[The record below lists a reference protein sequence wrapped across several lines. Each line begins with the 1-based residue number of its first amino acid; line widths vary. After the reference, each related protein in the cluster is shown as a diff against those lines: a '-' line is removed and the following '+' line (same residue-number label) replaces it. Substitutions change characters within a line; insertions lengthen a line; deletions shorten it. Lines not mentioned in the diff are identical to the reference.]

1 MPLRRR
7 AGFIGWVTCAGV
19 LFAGARGFAQKPFPA
34 FPLFERPSME
44 VYAAQDMAMVVNGAR
59 RWGADMAFIQLLQYY
74 GSPENSNPNH
84 SRGWRRKSKPL
95 HDQHDEHE
103 GHVHLH
109 LGSEGNADATNRPS
123 GAFPQLL
130 EYTLRAGNLDPRFH
144 FLYLFSS
151 GALAFNL
158 NRGEDAM
165 LALEAGIRGDPSFW
179 RYRLYQGAIAFRKNQ
194 EIEKAIANLEEAIR
208 DPDCP
213 SMVKNIL
220 GNIYIKQG
228 NYARAKE
235 IYQNLLDSRDPSYV
249 EFAEQQLRK
258 LP

>member
-1 MPLRRR
+1 MPLGRR
-7 AGFIGWVTCAGV
+7 ATFFGWVVCAGV
-19 LFAGARGFAQKPFPA
+19 FFVGAWFLSQKSFPEY
-34 FPLFERPSME
+34 PVFERPSME
-44 VYAAQDMAMVVNGAR
+44 IYAAQDMAMVVNGAR
-59 RWGADMAFIQLLQYY
+59 RLGADLAFIQLMQYY
-74 GSPENSNPNH
+74 GSDENANPNH
-84 SRGWRRKSKPL
+84 PRGWRRKSKPMH
-95 HDQHDEHE
+95 HDHDEHE

-109 LGSEGNADATNRPS
+109 LGSEGNADGTTQPS
-123 GAFPQLL
+123 QAFPQLL

-144 FLYLFSS
+144 FLFLFSS

-208 DPDCP
+208 DPECP

-235 IYQNLLDSRDPSYV
+235 IYQNLLNSRDTSYV